1 MSDAYARDRFMEAAG
16 RLHRLEPELRER
28 PGAVD
33 AKKVDAA
40 LIDLNAAIQG
50 LDGEDLGRALVL
62 KAYATQWRYLVEL
75 GQKKSI
81 FEVLKE
87 GKPGADPRL
96 VEALADAKKGQALLQ
111 TPGDKQWAASTVTLE
126 GYMR

>member
-16 RLHRLEPELRER
+16 RLHRPEPELRER

-50 LDGEDLGRALVL
+50 LDG
-62 KAYATQWRYLVEL
+62 QWRYLVEL